1 MYRHILLAYDG
12 TEEGRLALREGA
24 LLAKVS
30 GAKVTLLA
38 VVDPGYGLGLG
49 VDPIGTYFPTD
60 QTASFEKVLEEG
72 VQRLTRM
79 GLPHVA
85 RLERG
90 QPAERIAAIAR
101 DSQADLVV
109 VGHRRQG
116 VVAGWLLGS
125 VTADLTNSL
134 TCSLLVGRMDIADE
148 ELFGTAA
155 APAA

>member
-1 MYRHILLAYDG
+1 MYQHILLAYDG

-24 LLAKVS
+24 LLAQFS
-30 GAKVTLLA
+30 GARVTLMA

-60 QTASFEKVLEEG
+60 QTPLFEKVLDEG
-72 VQRLTRM
+72 VQRLRRM
-79 GLPHVA
+79 GLSHQA

-90 QPAERIAAIAR
+90 QPAERIAAVAR
-101 DSQADLVV
+101 EISADLVV

-125 VTADLTNSL
+125 VTSDLTNSL
-134 TCSLLVGRMDIADE
+134 PCSLLVARKEISDE
-148 ELFGTAA
+148 VLFAKRD
-155 APAA
+155 APAG

>member
-1 MYRHILLAYDG
+1 MYHHILLAYDG
-12 TEEGRLALREGA
+12 TVEGRLALREGA
-24 LLAKVS
+24 LLAKIS
-30 GAKVTLLA
+30 GARVTLMA

-79 GLPHVA
+79 GLPHEA

-90 QPAERIAAIAR
+90 QPAERITAVA
-101 DSQADLVV
+101 SEVSADLVV
-109 VGHRRQG
+109 VGHHRQG
-116 VVAGWLLGS
+116 VLAGWLLGS

-134 TCSLLVGRMDIADE
+134 TCSLLVARKEISDDD
-148 ELFGTAA
+148 LFANLQQ
-155 APAA
+155 PAG